1 MEYNSSEIE
10 KILISRQINLYK
22 RIDDLLNQR
31 FNELDPGI
39 VSDLTS
45 TLIELDD
52 RIFNYTKGMK
62 NSELFGVSYHE
73 NRKQRKLESISLIE
87 IFIIQ

>member
-10 KILISRQINLYK
+10 RILLNRQINLYK

-31 FNELDPGI
+31 FNELEPDI
-39 VSDLTS
+39 ISDLTS

-52 RIFNYTKGMK
+52 RIYNYTKGMK
-62 NSELFGVSYHE
+62 NGELFGVKYQN
-73 NRKQRKLESISLIE
+73 NRTQKNIY
-87 IFIIQ
+87 

>member
-10 KILISRQINLYK
+10 RILLNRQINLYK

-31 FNELDPGI
+31 FNELEHDI
-39 VSDLTS
+39 ISDLTS

-52 RIFNYTKGMK
+52 RIYNYTKGMK
-62 NSELFGVSYHE
+62 NGELFGVSYQI
-73 NRKQRKLESISLIE
+73 NRKRKNIY
-87 IFIIQ
+87 